1 MPPKHPLLKRL
12 RTNLSTFIQSLDK
25 TSIHIIYFTVDR
37 SDPTKLVANSKN
49 VFLRWNRKDG
59 ICYVLP
65 GVSGPW
71 CYVYIGGEESGK
83 VGNHLTFGVQ
93 FYEGK
98 CMLELHHTQ
107 YFEKD
112 TSSNQYKRVANDCDV
127 VLEGGEETVV
137 PTNRICYFIK
147 TITLEQ
153 LFTPSRLSI
162 IQDVSRICYGH
173 YKLEGGIRGKGGR
186 KRLLQGGAVNITE
199 DGFIAF
205 IQKFVLEPVATI
217 RPDLLGVRML
227 YDERGELGRGSHR
240 NIVILYD
247 FVEAGMHLY
256 LIDAGKAFTAY
267 SAMLEVEQ
275 GKSKDMEKAK
285 RCVTE
290 FLGVV
295 GREMQVIRE
304 IFEG

>member
-1 MPPKHPLLKRL
+1 
-12 RTNLSTFIQSLDK
+12 
-25 TSIHIIYFTVDR
+25 
-37 SDPTKLVANSKN
+37 
-49 VFLRWNRKDG
+49 
-59 ICYVLP
+59 
-65 GVSGPW
+65 
-71 CYVYIGGEESGK
+71 
-83 VGNHLTFGVQ
+83 
-93 FYEGK
+93 
-98 CMLELHHTQ
+98 MLELHHTQ

-127 VLEGGEETVV
+127 VLEGSEETVV
-137 PTNRICYFIK
+137 PTN
-147 TITLEQ
+147 
-153 LFTPSRLSI
+153 
-162 IQDVSRICYGH
+162 RICYGH

-186 KRLLQGGAVNITE
+186 KRVLQGGAVNITE

-267 SAMLEVEQ
+267 SAMLEIEQ